1 MANLDMSSYRFWGT
15 NDYIFKKEGH
25 EQTYISERQFCGMLL
40 AFILKDKSQISL
52 RLLWQAKNKVLILSF
67 LKGRS
72 YEK

>member
-40 AFILKDKSQISL
+40 AFILKGQISD
-52 RLLWQAKNKVLILSF
+52 ILKTA
-67 LKGRS
+67 LAGK
-72 YEK
+72 K